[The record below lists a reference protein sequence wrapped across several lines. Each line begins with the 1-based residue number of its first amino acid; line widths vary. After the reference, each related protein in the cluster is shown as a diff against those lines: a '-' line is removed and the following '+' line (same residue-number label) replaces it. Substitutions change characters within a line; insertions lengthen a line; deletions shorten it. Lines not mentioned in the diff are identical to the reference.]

1 LRVGMGLPYGFKGI
15 IQDTAS
21 SATLTAVLTMREK
34 SLNWTGN
41 KTGLSGRSRLRI
53 YASEEVHS
61 SIDRAIWFS
70 GIGEEN
76 LVRIP
81 VYGDLRS
88 MDPDKLK
95 NAIHQD
101 KKNGFLPAGIIAAT
115 GGTSSGSCDNISLI
129 GDIASKEKLYL
140 HVDAAWAGSAMIC
153 SEFRKLWA
161 GIEKADSIV
170 FNPHKWL
177 GAQFDCSVQFLKDP
191 VIQKN
196 TLSIS
201 PEYLKT
207 KGIEGITNLS
217 DYTIQLGRRFR
228 SLKLWFL
235 MRAEGMS
242 GLRKVIRNHV
252 KWTEKLYVKIKDLEN
267 IEITTPPILSL
278 FTFRFVKSGI
288 SDNDEL
294 NERIL
299 REINDEGKIYL
310 TPTKVNNNYVIRFTA
325 GTFEMDEKDLHV
337 AYDCIKEKSERI
349 SL

>member
-1 LRVGMGLPYGFKGI
+1 M
-15 IQDTAS
+15 
-21 SATLTAVLTMREK
+21 
-34 SLNWTGN
+34 
-41 KTGLSGRSRLRI
+41 
-53 YASEEVHS
+53 
-61 SIDRAIWFS
+61 
-70 GIGEEN
+70 
-76 LVRIP
+76 
-81 VYGDLRS
+81 
-88 MDPDKLK
+88 
-95 NAIHQD
+95 
-101 KKNGFLPAGIIAAT
+101 
-115 GGTSSGSCDNISLI
+115 
-129 GDIASKEKLYL
+129 
-140 HVDAAWAGSAMIC
+140 
-153 SEFRKLWA
+153 
-161 GIEKADSIV
+161 
-170 FNPHKWL
+170 
-177 GAQFDCSVQFLKDP
+177 
-191 VIQKN
+191 IQKN

-310 TPTKVNNNYVIRFTA
+310 TPTKVNNKYVIRFTA